1 MIGPGA
7 LLLVVC
13 HVVPVLVLCVGLEKS
28 TELGCEIF
36 FQGHI
41 LSTSRDAIRMA
52 NFFSFIFATRRICI
66 LQVLMMFKDE
76 ELMSILQEIFQFVQ

>member
-1 MIGPGA
+1 MCG
-7 LLLVVC
+7 
-13 HVVPVLVLCVGLEKS
+13 VGKS
-28 TELGCEIF
+28 SKLGCETF

-66 LQVLMMFKDE
+66 LQVVMMFKDG

>member
-1 MIGPGA
+1 MIGLGA

-13 HVVPVLVLCVGLEKS
+13 HVVPVLVLCAGLAKS
-28 TELGCEIF
+28 TKLGCEIF

-52 NFFSFIFATRRICI
+52 TFLSFIFATRRICI
-66 LQVLMMFKDE
+66 LQVVMMFKDW